1 MSCDDD
7 VVPRAETTPP
17 PLPPPPKL
25 FDLGATDGV
34 PSGGGDRGLGSLWLL
49 LLLLLLLLRYPRRYC
64 PTACD
69 GAIHKRLCHALS
81 HHALALD
88 DVEPRSK

>member
-34 PSGGGDRGLGSLWLL
+34 PQAGELRSRSHGLLL
-49 LLLLLLLLRYPRRYC
+49 LLLLLLLLRHPVVIA
-64 PTACD
+64 ACD
-69 GAIHKRLCHALS
+69 GAVHAGHAHALS
-81 HHALALD
+81 HHARA
-88 DVEPRSK
+88 